1 MQVGALQDVR
11 AELAKLCGVLFS
23 KVTEDL
29 HLHLYNRGDYRCVSI
44 SILHMSFMYQIYFN
58 FVVHISYYVSSVF
71 CLILHSVHIL
81 LDAIVR
87 TLGLVLCISCCSYS

>member
-44 SILHMSFMYQIYFN
+44 SVLHISFMYHVLLLFHCAHLLLCIKCFLFN
-58 FVVHISYYVSSVF
+58 I
-71 CLILHSVHIL
+71 
-81 LDAIVR
+81 
-87 TLGLVLCISCCSYS
+87 VLCSYFT